1 MNKKQILELI
11 VLIAFV
17 AGFIIT
23 GLYVFNK
30 VVKKN
35 SFKTDQFKN
44 VR

>member
-1 MNKKQILELI
+1 MDKKQILKLMI
-11 VLIAFV
+11 LIAFV

-35 SFKTDQFKN
+35 NFKPHQFKN
-44 VR
+44 DR